1 MTLRNGWLLFLVLCL
16 VMTVP
21 SPVLAGWDLGG
32 NVVCSAAHERYNLRL
47 IPDGGDGVFCSW
59 TDRRDLVSQVY
70 LQHMD
75 AQGNP
80 LWQTD
85 GQPVSETADNAGA
98 VIVADGTGGVFVAW
112 RASGLLVA
120 LHWNAAGQESWSDP
134 VRFKLDA
141 YSQGNCELIL
151 DGAAGFIA
159 VWYEMGLTEDRGV
172 FVQRVDADGIRL
184 WGDNGRRICDY
195 DGSAP
200 RLCTDD
206 DGGAYVA
213 WSDRR
218 IMPHLDIY
226 AQHVDHTGT
235 PLWEENGRPVC
246 QVAFTQLS
254 ANVVPDD
261 TGGVYVVWRDFE
273 QEPHGIY
280 AQHYDDLGAALWQ
293 ENGVPV
299 LGNGLGSEDFA
310 VASDSFGGLITVWAV
325 GGYEDRDLR
334 GQRLDS
340 QGQPLWDSDGVPI
353 TEVDRDQYQPALV
366 VGTTGDC
373 YVIWQDA
380 RRGACLDIF
389 GQKIDTAGNVQ
400 WQMNGV
406 WVAVF
411 DNQQLEPVIALG
423 GPEEFYASWIDH
435 RTDDE
440 VVYLLPIGSAGSGV
454 SEECSYLSGVPEAMG
469 PALLRQNHPNPFNPQ
484 TNISFV
490 LPQAMMVRLSVCDAR
505 GRIVDILIDDQ
516 LPAGPHQVV
525 WNGRD
530 TAGRNAPSGTY
541 LYRLLVQGKAL
552 TRKMTLLR

>member
-1 MTLRNGWLLFLVLCL
+1 MTWKYGLFIFLVLAL
-16 VMTVP
+16 VETVP
-21 SPVLAGWDLGG
+21 TTVLADWELGG
-32 NVVCSAAHERYNLRL
+32 NVVCSAAHERYHLRMV
-47 IPDGGDGVFCSW
+47 PNGSDGIFCSW

-70 LQHMD
+70 VQHMD
-75 AQGNP
+75 ALGNT
-80 LWQTD
+80 LWQID
-85 GQPVSETADNAGA
+85 GQPVSEMTDNTAP
-98 VIVADGTGGVFVAW
+98 VLLADGAGGVFVVW

-120 LHWNAAGQESWSDP
+120 QHLNSAGQESWSEP

-159 VWYEMGLTEDRGV
+159 VWYEMGLTADRGV

-200 RLCTDD
+200 KICSDGS
-206 DGGAYVA
+206 GGAYAA

-226 AQHVDHTGT
+226 AQHVDNTGT

-246 QVAFTQLS
+246 QVEYTQMS
-254 ANVVPDD
+254 AKVIPDNA
-261 TGGVYVVWRDFE
+261 GGVYVVWRDNE
-273 QEPHGIY
+273 QEPHGVY
-280 AQHYDDLGAALWQ
+280 AQHYDNIGVPLWQ

-310 VASDSFGGLITVWAV
+310 VAADNSGGLITVWAV
-325 GGYEDRDLR
+325 GSYEDHDLR

-340 QGQPLWDSDGVPI
+340 QGLQLWNPGGVPI
-353 TEVDRDQYQPALV
+353 TEADRDQYQPALV
-366 VGTTGDC
+366 VSTTGDC

-380 RRGACLDIF
+380 RRGSCLDIF
-389 GQKIDTAGNVQ
+389 GQKVDSAGNVQ
-400 WQMNGV
+400 WQTDGV

-411 DNQQLEPVIALG
+411 DNHQLEPAIALG

-435 RTDDE
+435 RTEDE
-440 VVYLLPIGSAGSGV
+440 VLFLLPIGSAGSGV
-454 SEECSYLSGVPEAMG
+454 SEDCSYLSGVPEAMG
-469 PALLRQNHPNPFNPQ
+469 PMLLHQNHPNPFNPQ

-490 LPQAMMVRLSVCDAR
+490 LPQAMLVRLSVFDAR
-505 GRIVDILIDDQ
+505 GRIVDILIDEQ
-516 LPAGPHQVV
+516 LPAGPHQVI
-525 WNGRD
+525 WTGLD
-530 TAGRNAPSGTY
+530 DAGRSAPSGTY

>member
-1 MTLRNGWLLFLVLCL
+1 MTWKYGLLIFLVLARVNTL
-16 VMTVP
+16 P
-21 SPVLAGWDLGG
+21 AFVLADWELGG

-47 IPDGGDGVFCSW
+47 VPDGVDGVFCSW

-70 LQHMD
+70 VQHMD
-75 AQGNP
+75 AFGNP
-80 LWQTD
+80 LWQID
-85 GQPVSETADNAGA
+85 GQPVSEMTDNTAPVLLTDGA
-98 VIVADGTGGVFVAW
+98 GGVFVVW

-120 LHWNAAGQESWSDP
+120 QHLNSAGQESWWEP
-134 VRFKLDA
+134 VQFKLDA

-159 VWYEMGLTEDRGV
+159 VWYEMGLTADRGV

-200 RLCTDD
+200 KICTDGS
-206 DGGAYVA
+206 GGAYAA

-226 AQHVDHTGT
+226 AQHIDENGT
-235 PLWEENGRPVC
+235 ALWEVNGRPVC
-246 QVAFTQLS
+246 QVEYTQMS
-254 ANVVPDD
+254 AKVIPDD
-261 TGGVYVVWRDFE
+261 AGGVYVVWRDNE
-273 QEPHGIY
+273 QEPHGVY
-280 AQHYDDLGAALWQ
+280 AQHYDDLGVPLWQ

-310 VASDSFGGLITVWAV
+310 VVADRSGGLITVWAV
-325 GGYEDRDLR
+325 GSYEDHDLR
-334 GQRLDS
+334 GQRLNS
-340 QGQPLWDSDGVPI
+340 QGLQLWNPDGVPI
-353 TEVDRDQYQPALV
+353 TEADRDQYQPALV

-380 RRGACLDIF
+380 RRGSCLDIF
-389 GQKIDTAGNVQ
+389 GQKMDSAGNVQ
-400 WQMNGV
+400 WQTDGV

-411 DNQQLEPVIALG
+411 DNHQLEPAIALG

-435 RTDDE
+435 RTEDE
-440 VVYLLPIGSAGSGV
+440 VLFLLPIGPAGSGV

-469 PALLRQNHPNPFNPQ
+469 PMLLHQNHPNPFNPQ

-490 LPQAMMVRLSVCDAR
+490 LPQAMLVRLSVFDAR
-505 GRIVDILIDDQ
+505 GRIVDILIDEQ
-516 LPAGPHQVV
+516 LPAGPHQKT
-525 WNGRD
+525 WDGRD
-530 TAGRNAPSGTY
+530 AAGRNAPSGTY
-541 LYRLLVQGKAL
+541 MYRLLVQGKAL